1 MEIYRSPVKFIS
13 LVFVIIMFGSL
24 FLFNLLVFANSETE
38 KVFSTKD
45 EQIIRKSQMVL
56 DERNFDKITR

>member
-1 MEIYRSPVKFIS
+1 MEIYRSPVKFVS

>member
-1 MEIYRSPVKFIS
+1 
-13 LVFVIIMFGSL
+13 MFGSL
-24 FLFNLLVFANSETE
+24 FVFNLLAFAHSETE
-38 KVFSTKD
+38 KVLSTKD

>member
-1 MEIYRSPVKFIS
+1 MEIYRSPVKFVS

-24 FLFNLLVFANSETE
+24 FLFNLLVLANSETE

-45 EQIIRKSQMVL
+45 DQIIRKSQMVL